1 MRFNFAGVFCK
12 TLGFSIQQIVLF
24 SLALSA
30 EVLCGLHLFIEWTFD
45 WVDVHSLF
53 SLLLDKWCVNLLKDC
68 TTGWRSPPPTECSQQ
83 VKRSFKTG
91 GTSLLFH
98 YSVYLLH
105 FWYHSHPSYSSL
117 LSFHESKKVPFRTS
131 RYFSKERGMK
141 RMEFK
146 DRVASDCKMVRWHQ
160 GVAHVFSSYP

>member
-91 GTSLLFH
+91 GTSLLFPLFGL
-98 YSVYLLH
+98 SPTFLVLFPPVL
-105 FWYHSHPSYSSL
+105 FFSSQFPRKQKSSL
-117 LSFHESKKVPFRTS
+117 SDLSLFFKRTGN
-131 RYFSKERGMK
+131 EENGI
-141 RMEFK
+141 
-146 DRVASDCKMVRWHQ
+146 
-160 GVAHVFSSYP
+160 